1 MRQAALQATTDDR
14 MIIHRNLERGIE
26 TRESPAE
33 GKHRQKERGGP
44 IAPKAARTEKA
55 CSRMEKGM
63 MSTMNAMFTG
73 PVLAARLEI
82 APDASAHRTRMSQQ
96 LSGSDTGDE

>member
-1 MRQAALQATTDDR
+1 MRQEALQATTDDR
-14 MIIHRNLERGIE
+14 KIIHRNLEREGGSKP
-26 TRESPAE
+26 RNGPAE

-82 APDASAHRTRMSQQ
+82 APDASAHGTRS
-96 LSGSDTGDE
+96 

>member
-1 MRQAALQATTDDR
+1 MRQAALQATADDR
-14 MIIHRNLERGIE
+14 KIIHRNQKGGDRNLASRERGG
-26 TRESPAE
+26 
-33 GKHRQKERGGP
+33 GKAQQKERGGP

-82 APDASAHRTRMSQQ
+82 APDASAHGTRS
-96 LSGSDTGDE
+96 